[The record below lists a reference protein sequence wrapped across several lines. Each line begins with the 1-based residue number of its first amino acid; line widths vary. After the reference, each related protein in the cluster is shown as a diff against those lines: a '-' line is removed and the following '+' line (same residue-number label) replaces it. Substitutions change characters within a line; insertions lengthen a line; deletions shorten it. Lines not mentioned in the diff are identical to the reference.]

1 MGGYLSL
8 LVPAGG
14 SREKF
19 ISLSASSQHCRQHF
33 DLRHSDK
40 TRTDSSPLLS
50 HPPPCTSPHRSPS
63 SSSLSYISHSVPL
76 SFPASHSG
84 ISSII
89 DLAIVHQP
97 HTLTSHYTRIFI
109 SQDSRLIHTTQTQ
122 NDLIVSSSCSLSS
135 YGMAWHGF
143 IHDFLYSIR
152 APFITPHSLQ
162 NTATLISYALYFFS
176 CR

>member
-8 LVPAGG
+8 LVPEGG

-19 ISLSASSQHCRQHF
+19 FSLSASSQHCRQLF

-40 TRTDSSPLLS
+40 IRTDSSPLLS
-50 HPPPCTSPHRSPS
+50 SSSCTS
-63 SSSLSYISHSVPL
+63 LSFIFVVVVYIPL

-122 NDLIVSSSCSLSS
+122 NDLTFFLLHVL
-135 YGMAWHGF
+135 YLLMAWHGMVLF
-143 IHDFLYSIR
+143 MTFFTRFELPSSLLTHSKIPPLSSPTLY
-152 APFITPHSLQ
+152 T
-162 NTATLISYALYFFS
+162 FFV
-176 CR
+176 

>member
-8 LVPAGG
+8 LVPEGG

-19 ISLSASSQHCRQHF
+19 FSLSASSQHCRQHF

-40 TRTDSSPLLS
+40 TRMDSSPLLS
-50 HPPPCTSPHRSPS
+50 SSPCTSPHRSPS

-109 SQDSRLIHTTQTQ
+109 SQDSRFIHTTQTQ
-122 NDLIVSSSCSLSS
+122 NDLTFFLLHVL
-135 YGMAWHGF
+135 YLVMAWHGMVLF
-143 IHDFLYSIR
+143 MTFFTRFELPSSLLTHSKIPPLSSPTLY
-152 APFITPHSLQ
+152 T
-162 NTATLISYALYFFS
+162 FFV
-176 CR
+176 